1 MDSDDVTQRIF
12 SRLRH
17 SKMKKE
23 FATLDPK
30 QLSRLSD
37 KDLADWHAS
46 QQPDSPQNILA
57 ANEWQRR
64 ITVRQIRAGYL
75 TALLS
80 GLMGLGGVALGWWLS
95 QASKQQSQQSP
106 KAQAQSALTQ
116 PVGPPKPTPGSPP
129 IQPVVPP
136 KAP

>member
-1 MDSDDVTQRIF
+1 MDSEDVTQKIF
-12 SRLRH
+12 SHLRR
-17 SKMKKE
+17 SKVKKE

-30 QLSRLSD
+30 QLSRFSD
-37 KDLADWHAS
+37 KELAEWHAS

-57 ANEWQRR
+57 SNEWQRR

-95 QASKQQSQQSP
+95 QASKQQPQQSP
-106 KAQAQSALTQ
+106 KAQPQSALTQ
-116 PVGPPKPTPGSPP
+116 TSSPPKPTQGSPP
-129 IQPVVPP
+129 IQPIVAP
-136 KAP
+136 KTP